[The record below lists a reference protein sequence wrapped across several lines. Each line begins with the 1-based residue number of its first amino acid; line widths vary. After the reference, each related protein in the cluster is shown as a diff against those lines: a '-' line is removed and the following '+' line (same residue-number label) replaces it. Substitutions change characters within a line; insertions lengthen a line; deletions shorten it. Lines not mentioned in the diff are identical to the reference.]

1 MAMKRDYNCAEV
13 RAMQMPDHDRI
24 RDGYAEKSDDEL
36 LMLASEYEGLTV
48 EAKQL
53 LAAELAKRQLGQ
65 AERQEYAKHTA
76 KAEEGFV
83 YEFDAKNNVLRGTI
97 AKDRPETARLSDEIM
112 KLLIKRQTSLAD
124 GCDALTTVVLNALKA
139 NYGGARANELD
150 LLLSHYSEEVRK
162 FSESMKPDRFCIIS
176 NEKFAEW
183 IERDRVSMDQQ
194 ASRRLRS
201 VSVKQLW
208 HRTGQA
214 LARAG
219 TNLRNKL
226 GLGGGLQGTM
236 VDKERPERVRHLAI
250 EISDLLNKRRPNLGY
265 AVDALNSVM
274 LTAIEATHGREKANE
289 YDLLNA
295 RFSKEVR
302 TFWGERVQ

>member
-1 MAMKRDYNCAEV
+1 
-13 RAMQMPDHDRI
+13 MQIPDFDKI

-36 LMLASEYEGLTV
+36 LLLASEYAGLTT

-65 AERQEYAKHTA
+65 AERPKHTA

-83 YEFDAKNNVLRGTI
+83 YHFDEKNNVLRGTVI
-97 AKDRPETARLSDEIM
+97 KDRPETVSLLDEIM
-112 KLLIKRQTSLAD
+112 KLLVKRQTSLAD
-124 GCDALTTVVLNALKA
+124 GSEALTTVLLNALKA
-139 NYGGARANELD
+139 NFGGAKANEFD

-162 FSESMKPDRFCIIS
+162 FSESMTRDRFSVIS
-176 NEKFAEW
+176 DKKFAEW
-183 IERDRVSMDQQ
+183 IERDRVSMDEQ
-194 ASRRLRS
+194 ASRRLHSFSAKR
-201 VSVKQLW
+201 LW
-208 HRTGQA
+208 HRIGQA
-214 LARAG
+214 LARAS

-226 GLGGGLQGTM
+226 GHGGGLQRTM
-236 VDKERPERVRHLAI
+236 VDKERPESVRHLAV

-265 AVDALNSVM
+265 AFDALNSVM

-289 YDLLNA
+289 YNLINA

-302 TFWGERVQ
+302 RFWAERVQ